1 MFINSRK
8 AVKSA
13 VASIL
18 AVAISLTAVFVG
30 TVNTAAQTENRTPEV
45 YEEDYKTSGNCQQM
59 IGVGEKA
66 HIIQNFSNNENGKAA
81 FTLSNGS
88 SNGHY
93 NFYLTPDSSD
103 FSGGADADFLQFEVN
118 NTSDQRLQIFY
129 VKMVYNVSGV
139 NCELALIPGVKY
151 ELYDFNSRCWSE
163 KITDSSTELY
173 GNVPSLSVD
182 SGFYGIVR
190 IPMSAFTCGRY
201 YDDNFILRDNLI
213 TKMDFYFQSPGL
225 AGPAEITLD
234 NFMWLSC
241 VNDKSSTVRPINQEP
256 LNFYYQTNIDFVYDA
271 AINVSSVDTFGA
283 TDIQFRVTNRTAVD
297 FNIYNL
303 ALESN
308 SYVMSLVGGTDYR
321 ICDSLGKEWLEKT
334 SVLYNGEFSGITIPA
349 YFSGIVRIPL
359 ANFRGEGVISDN
371 IQYNGQTFTSLKF
384 NAALSG
390 ITGNVSNIISDFCWV
405 IDESKFYCDGD
416 VNDDKTTNI
425 IDLVKAKKACAR
437 MDVSVRTEGFD
448 SDLDG
453 EFTAEDISYLKQ
465 LLLCGKEAFKPT
477 LNAESATQLTSVS
490 TATLPLKIDFVTT
503 SESYRIYKTKIKTDG
518 EYGYYVPVKDYCERL
533 GFYVELSDNGARITG
548 KGIVSELLAGSKS
561 VIKNGQI
568 IASFFPVCFRS
579 GVLNA
584 DIRTI
589 FTATDIKSEYNTA
602 FGCIYVSTLKSVSAV
617 QAQNGRNLLMIDG
630 KTTTPIMYSGTE
642 GSQNTSLP
650 LVQRQIVNF
659 MNAGINLVQNDQW
672 LSDYW
677 KSDNSIDVA
686 TPLNQLS
693 AILETNPNAYLIVRM
708 NVSAPKWWVDSPAN
722 ADELVG
728 YTQTGSYEGN
738 NDTINSMRTSFASQ
752 KWIDEASEKLIIY
765 INALKNSPIGDRVV
779 GFHITG
785 GCFGEWHPYGITGY
799 EPDNGVRMTEAYRA
813 FLADKYGTVSALNS
827 KWRTSYS
834 SFEEI
839 AVPDYKSRFQ
849 SEASYRSPVK
859 SQAVIDYYICQSKVI
874 SLAVIKFAKLFKDTW
889 QDNILCGTFSGYL
902 YSCDNGGDIS
912 VGASASQ
919 LDLESLLQSEYIDY
933 ISGPYAARDMNN
945 SGLFRS
951 LALSASLNGKLF
963 ISEMDMHTYLGDGF
977 NHTYPRACRDERDTI
992 AIMRRNYMY
1001 TLTEA
1006 AGQWYYDFGPNNA
1019 SGAYDT
1025 DNLMAE
1031 VKSLKAISDKYSAV
1045 SYSSDADV
1053 LVVYDLYSYVN
1064 MLPWTHDRLATNLI
1078 DSFTE
1083 ALLKTGASSDRIF
1096 LFDLKKVDLSK
1107 YKTVIFANTS
1117 EFTEEERS
1125 YIKSNVMTSGRSVVF
1140 MSGAGYYRLGTK
1152 NFGNIYDLVGMNI
1165 AQDYTDSNISLTFKN
1180 GLNGSS
1186 TLSGIHSMF
1195 RIEDSSVTA
1204 VATYSNGKTA
1214 AGYKTIGGCK
1224 VWYFGVPIVD
1234 SKVLT
1239 AVLKDSG
1246 SHIYVSGIDDA
1257 FVSIGGGIIGIYTL
1271 SGGTAQ
1277 VKLKNDKSM
1286 SVTIPDVN
1294 TVFIDSSTGELL
1306 TKTIS

>member
-13 VASIL
+13 VSSIL
-18 AVAISLTAVFVG
+18 SVAISLTAVFVG
-30 TVNTAAQTENRTPEV
+30 TLNTAALTENRRPEV
-45 YEEDYKTSGNCQQM
+45 YAEDYKTSGNCQQM

-66 HIIQNFSNNENGKAA
+66 HIIQDFSNIENGKAA
-81 FTLSNGS
+81 FTLRNGS
-88 SNGHY
+88 ADGHY

-103 FSGGADADFLQFEVN
+103 FSGGADADYLQFEVN
-118 NTSDQRLQIFY
+118 NTSDQKLQIFY
-129 VKMVYNVSGV
+129 VKMVYNVTGV

-163 KITDSSTELY
+163 KVTDSSTVLY

-190 IPMSAFTCGRY
+190 IPISAFTCGRY
-201 YDDNFILRDNLI
+201 YDDNYILRENLI

-225 AGPAEITLD
+225 AQSAEITLD
-234 NFMWLSC
+234 NFMWISC
-241 VNDKSSTVRPINQEP
+241 VNDKGSTVRPINQEP
-256 LNFYYQTNIDFVYDA
+256 LNFYYQTNIDFVYDT
-271 AINVSSVDTFGA
+271 AIDVSSVDSLGA

-303 ALESN
+303 VLESN
-308 SYVMSLVGGTDYR
+308 PYVMSLVGGTDYI
-321 ICDSLGKEWLEKT
+321 ICDSVGKEWLEKT

-349 YFSGIVRIPL
+349 FFSGIVRIPL
-359 ANFRGEGVISDN
+359 ANFRGEGVILDN
-371 IQYNGQTFTSLKF
+371 IQYNRQAFTSLKF

-390 ITGNVSNIISDFCWV
+390 ITGNVSSIISDFCWV

-416 VNDDKTTNI
+416 VNDDKTTDI
-425 IDLVKAKKACAR
+425 LDLVRAKKAGSGI
-437 MDVSVRTEGFD
+437 DVPVRTEGYD
-448 SDLDG
+448 SDSNSDL
-453 EFTAEDISYLKQ
+453 TANDISYLKQ
-465 LLLCGKEAFKPT
+465 LLLFGEEAFKPS
-477 LNAESATQLTSVS
+477 LKAEYNTSLTSTISNRVV
-490 TATLPLKIDFVTT
+490 LKTDFVAT
-503 SESYRIYKTKIKTDG
+503 ESDYTVYETRKPTNG

-533 GFYVELSDNGARITG
+533 GFSVELSGNSARIIG
-548 KGIVSELLAGSKS
+548 KGIISELLAGSKS
-561 VIKNGQI
+561 VIKNGQT
-568 IASFFPVCFRS
+568 IATIFPVCFKSR
-579 GVLNA
+579 VLTA

-589 FTATDIKSEYNTA
+589 FAATDIKSEFNQN
-602 FGCIYVSTLKSVSAV
+602 FGCVYVSTHNSVSAV
-617 QAQNGRNLLMIDG
+617 QARNGRNLLMIDG
-630 KTTTPIMYSGTE
+630 KTTVPIIYSGTQ
-642 GSQNTSLP
+642 GSQITWLSK
-650 LVQRQIVNF
+650 VKTQISNF
-659 MNAGINLVQNDQW
+659 MNAGINLVQHDQW
-672 LSDYW
+672 LSSLW
-677 KSDNSIDVA
+677 KSDGTIDA
-686 TPLNQLS
+686 QTPLNQL
-693 AILETNPNAYLIVRM
+693 AGILEANPNAYLIVRM
-708 NVSAPKWWVDSPAN
+708 NVSPPKWWIESAAN
-722 ADELVG
+722 ADERVG
-728 YTQTGSYEGN
+728 YTKTGTYEGD
-738 NDTINSMRTSFASQ
+738 NDTTNSMRVSFASQ

-785 GCFGEWHPYGITGY
+785 GCFGEWHPYGIVGY

-813 FLADKYGTVSALNS
+813 FLADKYGTVAALNS
-827 KWRTSYS
+827 RWGTSYS
-834 SFEEI
+834 SFEQI
-839 AVPDYKSRFQ
+839 AVPDYNSRFQ
-849 SEASYRSPVK
+849 SDASYRNPVN

-874 SLAVIKFAKLFKDTW
+874 SSTVIKFAKLFKDAW
-889 QDNILCGTFSGYL
+889 QDNILCGTFAGYL

-919 LDLESLLQSEYIDY
+919 LDLETLLQSEYIDY
-933 ISGPYAARDMNN
+933 ISGPYSARDMTD
-945 SGLFRS
+945 SGHFRS

-963 ISEMDMHTYLGDGF
+963 VSEMDMHTYLGDGF
-977 NHTYPRACRDERDTI
+977 NHSYPRACRDERETI

-1006 AGQWYYDFGPNNA
+1006 AGQWYYDFGPDNA

-1025 DNLMAE
+1025 PNLMDE

-1045 SYSSDADV
+1045 GYSSDADV

-1064 MLPWTHDRLATNLI
+1064 MLPWSNDRLATNLI

-1083 ALLKTGASSDRIF
+1083 ALLKTGASADRIF

-1117 EFTEEERS
+1117 EFTEEVLS

-1152 NFGNIYDLVGMNI
+1152 DFGNIHNLVGMNI
-1165 AQDYTDSNISLTFKN
+1165 AQDYTESNISLTFKN
-1180 GLNGSS
+1180 GLSGSS

-1204 VATYSNGKTA
+1204 VAKYANGNTA
-1214 AGYKTIGGCK
+1214 AGYKLIGGCK
-1224 VWYFGVPIVD
+1224 VWYFGVPIVN

-1271 SGGTAQ
+1271 SGGTARIT
-1277 VKLKNDKSM
+1277 LKNGRSI
-1286 SVTIPDVN
+1286 SVTIPAVN
-1294 TVFIDSSTGELL
+1294 TVFIDSVTGEQL